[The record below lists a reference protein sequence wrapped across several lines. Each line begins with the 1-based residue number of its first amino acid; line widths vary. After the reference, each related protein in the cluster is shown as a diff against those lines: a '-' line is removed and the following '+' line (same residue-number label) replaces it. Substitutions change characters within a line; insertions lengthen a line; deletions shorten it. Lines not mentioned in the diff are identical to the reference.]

1 MARQSGRNNGAMNG
15 QTPTRTT
22 PAAGPRQTVEARE
35 SIPRDQLP
43 AGSGEIDPPEAED
56 LEDTLEAFRQ
66 LGGSAEDVAPA
77 ANVAEGGGSDPGDED
92 DSYQADLGD
101 EGFTFPGSEQ
111 PVEGQEQ
118 EPVVAQQPTE
128 QPAQQPEPTVAQPVP
143 GTAPAAAPSA
153 PQAQPE
159 QVSFQSLSEG
169 LEQNLNVIR
178 DRLASE
184 VYTVS
189 DRQLE
194 ELATDPKKV
203 YAHMMANVHMNAV
216 SSVMRVV
223 ASNLPNVVMGMMKA
237 QQRNAE
243 AENRF
248 WKQFPG
254 LDRTNSQHRQTVAT
268 IAQNVRATNPQ
279 MAEADMVRFTAAQAA
294 VMLGVAGVP
303 ITPQSN
309 GRPRAPQMPGR
320 QVRQTPQAYSA
331 AGAKQPGARTAP
343 PSRNQWDLMT
353 SLIQMGDQGRF
364 DPPS

>member
-1 MARQSGRNNGAMNG
+1 MNG
-15 QTPTRTT
+15 STPTRTT
-22 PAAGPRQTVEARE
+22 PAAGARATVEARE
-35 SIPRDQLP
+35 PIDRDALP
-43 AGSGEIDPPEAED
+43 PGSGEIDPPEAED
-56 LEDTLEAFRQ
+56 LEETLEAFRQ
-66 LGGSAEDVAPA
+66 LGGSAEDAAPAPA
-77 ANVAEGGGSDPGDED
+77 ADAAAGGNDPGDED
-92 DSYQADLGD
+92 DYQADPGD
-101 EGFTFPGSEQ
+101 EGFAFPGSEQ

-118 EPVVAQQPTE
+118 EPVVAQQPTVE
-128 QPAQQPEPTVAQPVP
+128 PAQQPEPVVAQPAA
-143 GTAPAAAPSA
+143 GTQPAAAPA
-153 PQAQPE
+153 VAQAAPE
-159 QVSFQSLSEG
+159 QPVTFQSLSEG
-169 LEQNLNVIR
+169 LEQNLSVIR
-178 DRLASE
+178 DKLASD

-189 DRQLE
+189 DKQLE

-203 YAHMMANVHMNAV
+203 YSQMMANVHMNAV

-254 LDRTNSQHRQTVAT
+254 LDRTNPQHRSTVAT
-268 IAQNVRATNPQ
+268 VAQNVRAMNPQ

-303 ITPQSN
+303 VQPQPN
-309 GRPRAPQMPGR
+309 ARPRAPQMPGR

-331 AGAKQPGARTAP
+331 AGSKQPGARAAP
-343 PSRNQWDLMT
+343 APARNQWDLMT

-364 DPPS
+364 DPPT